1 MMAAGRRSG
10 RRPGK
15 QDTRDQI
22 LSAARLTFA
31 QHGYDAATVR
41 SVAASAGVDAALVYH
56 YFGTKEKLFLAM
68 MDAPIDPR
76 RYVDT
81 ILDGPAD
88 RLAERMLRT
97 ALDMWDSPAGSA
109 AVALLRSSIAHDRSA
124 RLLRE
129 FMLKRALQPIAESVE
144 TDPELAQWRAN
155 LVATQLMGLAS
166 MRYMLA
172 LEPLASA
179 THERIIELIAP
190 NLQRYLTGELPR

>member
-1 MMAAGRRSG
+1 MAAGRRSG